1 MTAPEIT
8 LNEVKQHC
16 RLELDMTEEDA
27 LLQMYI
33 AAALEVCQTH
43 IGKRFDVELVFT
55 PAIKV
60 GCLMYISHL
69 YENRSMIDEVEKVEV
84 PLAISALWSAY
95 RDLGVC

>member
-1 MTAPEIT
+1 
-8 LNEVKQHC
+8 
-16 RLELDMTEEDA
+16 MTEEDA

-33 AAALEVCQTH
+33 AAALEVCQMH